1 MKKDLKNVDSIA
13 KEVAHILTTGDTGV
27 HEAKLEEQFER
38 SFRFAYDGYGR
49 VGGKLFAILR
59 EEDRTKLFVKH
70 LNILID
76 KTGLTNVSVVAC
88 CVDRDVDYDSIL
100 IELKC
105 PWERFTDKEQLRG
118 LSSALGM
125 MSWVNA
131 LPTVEVFA
139 SKFINVNTQEFYEYV
154 LTDSESLIEFIY
166 MLPAVDEY
174 LKGVIP
180 RTITIV
186 IQMKDIFMK
195 NQSVASKAWF
205 ERIKG
210 ICDMTESF
218 RCEMRALSEDVIDR
232 ECEKPRDNVFYCT
245 VFPQVT
251 LGDLKEM

>member
-1 MKKDLKNVDSIA
+1 MEKDLKNVDSID
-13 KEVAHILTTGDTGV
+13 KEVARILTTGGTDMY
-27 HEAKLEEQFER
+27 EAQLEEQFER
-38 SFRFAYDGYGR
+38 CFRFAYDGYGR
-49 VGGKLFAILR
+49 VGGKLFAVLR
-59 EEDRTKLFVKH
+59 DEYGTKLFVKH

-76 KTGLTNVSVVAC
+76 KTGLTNASVVAC
-88 CVDRDVDYDSIL
+88 CVNSDVDYDSIL

-105 PWERFTDKEQLRG
+105 PWERFTNKEQLRG
-118 LSSALGM
+118 LSSAFGM
-125 MSWVNA
+125 MTWVNA

-139 SKFINVNTQEFYEYV
+139 SKFINISTQEFYEYV

-180 RTITIV
+180 RPVTVV
-186 IQMKDIFMK
+186 IQMKDIFVE
-195 NQSVASKAWF
+195 NQSEASKKWF

-218 RCEMRALSEDVIDR
+218 RCEMRALSEDVINR

-251 LGDLKEM
+251 LEDLKEI